1 MMRFCVPFGSVSYA
15 FPEPYCNFGFLWFVS
30 GLHCKCFCNWFF
42 FFHDVIVFGNNF
54 EFSFKG
60 FAEPLNL
67 EFDLTD
73 YEGNF

>member
-1 MMRFCVPFGSVSYA
+1 MLSLSLIVIFAFC
-15 FPEPYCNFGFLWFVS
+15 
-30 GLHCKCFCNWFF
+30 GLYQVCTVNVFATVF
-42 FFHDVIVFGNNF
+42 FGNNF

>member
-1 MMRFCVPFGSVSYA
+1 M
-15 FPEPYCNFGFLWFVS
+15 FLQLF
-30 GLHCKCFCNWFF
+30 FF

>member
-1 MMRFCVPFGSVSYA
+1 MMQFCVLFGSVSYA
-15 FPEPYCNFGFLWFVS
+15 FLEPHCNFGFLFVKNQV
-30 GLHCKCFCNWFF
+30 CTVNVFATVFF
-42 FFHDVIVFGNNF
+42 FWKQF
-54 EFSFKG
+54 EFSFKA